1 VQVIQRVYRSWGE
14 RKALINTRLAIAQSF
29 LGKKQRRAQSIF
41 RPFTGQYGP
50 HVTRYAL
57 L

>member
-1 VQVIQRVYRSWGE
+1 MIQRAYRSWSE
-14 RKALINTRLAIAQSF
+14 RKALINTRLAVAKSF

-41 RPFTGQYGP
+41 RPFTGQC
-50 HVTRYAL
+50 VL